1 MEAHLSLFVDS
12 VNLDERQVHGLR
24 QMHYRLR
31 NNFGCILWYSDVTW
45 VKWMLVSVH
54 LEIVVVSMQDRST
67 ICAERTIG
75 SEISLVHLM
84 VLLGDVGEVEVRF
97 GPFRDSVNLDAR

>member
-1 MEAHLSLFVDS
+1 M
-12 VNLDERQVHGLR
+12 
-24 QMHYRLR
+24 
-31 NNFGCILWYSDVTW
+31 TW
-45 VKWMLVSVH
+45 VKWILISVYFEIVLVST
-54 LEIVVVSMQDRST
+54 QNRST

-97 GPFRDSVNLDAR
+97 SPFRDSVNLDARWCTICAERAIVSEVLLGAPDGTPR

>member
-1 MEAHLSLFVDS
+1 
-12 VNLDERQVHGLR
+12 
-24 QMHYRLR
+24 MHHRLR
-31 NNFGCILWYSDVTW
+31 NYFGCTRWYTDVTW
-45 VKWMLVSVH
+45 VKWILISVYFEIVLVST
-54 LEIVVVSMQDRST
+54 QNRST

-84 VLLGDVGEVEVRF
+84 VLLCDVGEVEVRF